1 MSAQIFFLP
10 YNPKR
15 SGPPTAAELNAAVS
29 LDGAFAD
36 LTVEFTRAADG
47 MHMLRTAT
55 VVAANSFTIP
65 FTMTRRDHRR
75 MVTQWAR
82 IDRRPTLIHNGR
94 KPR

>member
-15 SGPPTAAELNAAVS
+15 SGPPTAAELNAAVP
-29 LDGAFAD
+29 
-36 LTVEFTRAADG
+36 LTDVTVAFTRAVEG

-55 VVAANSFTIP
+55 VVAAKSFTIP